1 MFVCIEHR
9 VNDIMSLLI
18 HTHMINGWKGTR
30 LRSAQANPKRPF
42 CRRKISV
49 SSGWEMRLSRPWS
62 GLILYWITTRK
73 FESRKCL
80 LLSGKSWQQES
91 LFYTLSDP
99 SLCLL
104 TVPFTLCP
112 DWEAKSKALLLQSA
126 TRFSAAFGMQGFE
139 VHKTIHATQE
149 TQHNVKGISITKKSR
164 NRKWGEIRIQRK
176 SLWLEYCK
184 RTHETVRTKV
194 WCEEKEGSVD
204 RDWVK
209 FPGFVVIYNKMLMG
223 FWKRQGFLPSPLKQ
237 NKNIYQTKWTKHKI
251 QPRVINGLD
260 N

>member
-18 HTHMINGWKGTR
+18 LTHMINGWKGTR

-126 TRFSAAFGMQGFE
+126 TRFPLHLACRALKYIKQ
-139 VHKTIHATQE
+139 
-149 TQHNVKGISITKKSR
+149 IT
-164 NRKWGEIRIQRK
+164 QRK
-176 SLWLEYCK
+176 
-184 RTHETVRTKV
+184 RHN
-194 WCEEKEGSVD
+194 
-204 RDWVK
+204 
-209 FPGFVVIYNKMLMG
+209 IML
-223 FWKRQGFLPSPLKQ
+223 RE
-237 NKNIYQTKWTKHKI
+237 
-251 QPRVINGLD
+251 
-260 N
+260 